1 LRRLASPIF
10 AFVLVSPLVPACAD
24 DVPQGT
30 DSMSASEGS
39 SGSGST
45 SSGSTSTTTNSG
57 TGTGTGEPTTDP
69 TTPTTDPTNPTTDA
83 TSTTT
88 TTTETTGSTGTT
100 GEPVTC
106 CEPQPGPSCGDPAI
120 EACVCATDPTCCEQ
134 AWTEECALLVNKL
147 ECGSC
152 PIAEGPCCA
161 AGQGPGCL
169 EDPVQDCVCAQLPDC
184 CSTLWGDECVAAV
197 DLLGCGM
204 CGEPPPKGECCQSH
218 MDGGCIDPEV
228 EQCVC
233 GLAPDCCDVWTEEC
247 VQIVELGGCGMCGGG
262 DKGECCVANLEPGCT
277 TPEVEACVCAQDP
290 FCCEEQ
296 WDGQCAAEVEALGCG
311 MCGGMGGDCC
321 SPGDGPGCVDPQI
334 EQCVCAAAP
343 SCCNDKWTDAC
354 AALVEPLQC
363 GMCGGMGNTG
373 CCEVHETP
381 SCDDQ
386 TIADCVCAQ
395 DDFCCNFEWDG
406 LCVAE
411 VEMFG
416 CGMCN

>member
-1 LRRLASPIF
+1 MRRFVSPIV
-10 AFVLVSPLVPACAD
+10 AFVLVSPLVAACAD

-30 DSMSASEGS
+30 DSMSASESS
-39 SGSGST
+39 SGSSST
-45 SSGSTSTTTNSG
+45 TQSPTTTTNSG
-57 TGTGTGEPTTDP
+57 TGTGTGEPTTGP
-69 TTPTTDPTNPTTDA
+69 TTSTSDPTNPTTE
-83 TSTTT
+83 STGT
-88 TTTETTGSTGTT
+88 TTTETTGSTSETT
-100 GEPVTC
+100 GEPITC
-106 CEPQPGPSCGDPAI
+106 CAPQPGPSCGDPAI

-134 AWTEECALLVNKL
+134 AWTDECALLVNKL

-152 PIAEGPCCA
+152 PIAEGPCCLLGNGA
-161 AGQGPGCL
+161 GCL
-169 EDPVQDCVCAQLPDC
+169 EDPIEECVCAQLPDC
-184 CSTLWGDECVAAV
+184 CTTQWGDECVAGV
-197 DLLGCGM
+197 ELLGCGV
-204 CGEPPPKGECCQSH
+204 CGVPPKEACCEAH
-218 MDGGCIDPEV
+218 MSGGCVDPAI

-233 GLAPDCCDVWTEEC
+233 GLAPDCCNAWTPEC
-247 VQIVELGGCGMCGGG
+247 VEIVELGGCGMCEGG
-262 DKGECCVANLEPGCT
+262 DKGQCCVENQTPGCM

-296 WDGQCAAEVEALGCG
+296 WDLQCADEVETLGCG
-311 MCGGMGGDCC
+311 ICQGMDGDCC
-321 SPGDGPGCVDPQI
+321 SPGNGPGCIDPQI
-334 EQCVCAAAP
+334 EQCVCSVAP

-363 GMCGGMGNTG
+363 GSCGMDGTG
-373 CCEVHETP
+373 CCEAHLTP

-386 TIADCVCAQ
+386 AIADCVCAQ